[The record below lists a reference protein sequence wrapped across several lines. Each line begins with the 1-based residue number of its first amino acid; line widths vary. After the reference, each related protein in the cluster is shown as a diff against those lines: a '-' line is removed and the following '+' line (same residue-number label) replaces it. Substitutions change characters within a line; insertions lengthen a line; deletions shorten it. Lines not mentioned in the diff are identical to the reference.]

1 MISELTKVG
10 ECSTVDFESGTITVT
25 FPDREGVVSRS
36 LPLVI
41 PPGVGQWNG
50 LPRPKD
56 MVLCLMLGNGISNGF
71 CVGRVP
77 DQWFGKPNQEGIFY
91 EDGSHVFYDTE
102 SKILYAK
109 LMGGAAIES
118 LENVTVKAKNVIT
131 EAETVTI
138 KATSVQID
146 GNLSVTGTVT
156 ASNIGG

>member
-77 DQWFGKPNQEGIFY
+77 DKWFGKPNQEGIFY

-102 SKILYAK
+102 SKILYGK
-109 LMGGAAIES
+109 LMGGAVIES
-118 LENVTVKAKNVIT
+118 PENVTVKAKNVIT